1 MKCWECKKKISSAI
15 RVCYLEYH
23 EEVGESKEK
32 FRDVCK
38 ECHPKLKFN
47 TCHFV
52 EVKKITGKQIKGE
65 PGEPGYKK
73 NKKLF
78 LKPSGGFDLIE
89 KFPTYEKKKIK
100 KKRREYK

>member
-23 EEVGESKEK
+23 EEAGESKEK

-38 ECHPKLKFN
+38 ECYPKLKFN
-47 TCHFV
+47 SCHFV

-65 PGEPGYKK
+65 PGDLGYKK
-73 NKKLF
+73 NRNLF

-100 KKRREYK
+100 KKGRKYK